1 MQILTM
7 RSEWSTVMD
16 IVTIFG
22 LLVGLTAL
30 IGGFLLE
37 GGEFTG
43 LFQQTSALIVFGG
56 TIAAVIISFP
66 ATRLKTIP
74 RAIHYA
80 FVRPE
85 NDMQGLVEDLVNMA
99 NTARRSGV
107 LALERMSQDH
117 PNAFLSEG
125 MQMVVDGTDPAL
137 VKQILEIEIDRSEL
151 KHDGY
156 AKIFESAGGYAPT
169 MGIIGTV
176 MGLIHVLGSLSDPTG
191 LGPSIAVAFIATLY
205 GVASANLI
213 FLPIA
218 SKIKS
223 RSADEIQN
231 MELLLQGIL
240 AIQNGEHPQ
249 IVRKKISFGAT
260 KTKDF
265 NYSPSMKRGALDE
278 TTD

>member
-1 MQILTM
+1 
-7 RSEWSTVMD
+7 MD
-16 IVTIFG
+16 IVTILGILAG
-22 LLVGLTAL
+22 LAALV
-30 IGGFLLE
+30 GGFLWE
-37 GGEFTG
+37 GGQISG
-43 LFQQTSALIVFGG
+43 LFQQTAALIVFGG
-56 TIAAVIISFP
+56 TLAAVVISYP
-66 ATRLKTIP
+66 AARLKTIP
-74 RAIHYA
+74 HAIRYA
-80 FVRPE
+80 FVRPD
-85 NDMQGLVEDLVNMA
+85 NDMEELVEDIVGMA
-99 NTARRSGV
+99 TAARRNGV
-107 LALERMSQDH
+107 LSIERKAQDH

-125 MQMVVDGTDPAL
+125 MQMVVDGTEPAIL
-137 VKQILEIEIDRSEL
+137 RQIMEIELDRAEM

-176 MGLIHVLGSLSDPTG
+176 MGLIHVLGSLSDPTE

-249 IVRKKISFGAT
+249 IVRKKISSET
-260 KTKDF
+260 MRTKDSTYF
-265 NYSPSMKRGALDE
+265 PSMKKGVLDE
-278 TTD
+278 TAD

>member
-1 MQILTM
+1 
-7 RSEWSTVMD
+7 MD
-16 IVTIFG
+16 IVTILGILAG
-22 LLVGLTAL
+22 LAAL
-30 IGGFLLE
+30 IGGFLWE
-37 GGEFTG
+37 GGQISG
-43 LFQQTSALIVFGG
+43 LFQQTAALIVFGG
-56 TIAAVIISFP
+56 TIAAVVISYP
-66 ATRLKTIP
+66 AARLKTIP
-74 RAIHYA
+74 QAIRYA

-85 NDMQGLVEDLVNMA
+85 NDMEELVEDIVHMA
-99 NTARRSGV
+99 TTARRNGV
-107 LALERMSQDH
+107 LALEQRAQHH
-117 PNAFLSEG
+117 PNEFLSEG
-125 MQMVVDGTDPAL
+125 MQMVVDGTEPTL
-137 VKQILEIEIDRSEL
+137 VRQIMEIELDRAEM

-176 MGLIHVLGSLSDPTG
+176 MGLIHVLSSLSDPTE

-249 IVRKKISFGAT
+249 IVRKKISYETMKA
-260 KTKDF
+260 KD
-265 NYSPSMKRGALDE
+265 STHSSSMKKGVLDE
-278 TTD
+278 TAD

>member
-1 MQILTM
+1 
-7 RSEWSTVMD
+7 MD
-16 IVTIFG
+16 IVTILGILAG
-22 LLVGLTAL
+22 LGALV
-30 IGGFLLE
+30 GGFLWE
-37 GGEFTG
+37 GGQFTG

-56 TIAAVIISFP
+56 TIAAVVISYP
-66 ATRLKTIP
+66 AARLKTIP
-74 RAIHYA
+74 NALRYA
-80 FVRPE
+80 FVRPD
-85 NDMQGLVEDLVNMA
+85 NDMERLVEDIVDMA
-99 NTARRSGV
+99 STARRSGL
-107 LALERMSQDH
+107 LALERKSQDH
-117 PNAFLSEG
+117 PNGFLSEG
-125 MQMVVDGTDPAL
+125 MQMVVDGTEPAL
-137 VKQILEIEIDRSEL
+137 VRQILEIEMDRSEM

-176 MGLIHVLGSLSDPTG
+176 MGLIHVLGSLSEPTE

-249 IVRKKISFGAT
+249 IVRKKISFQTGT
-260 KTKDF
+260 RT
-265 NYSPSMKRGALDE
+265 SEMIQPPSKKKGVLDE